1 MRFKDFVHDIRKD
14 MPGIVFGQ
22 NENTRYSQELVDAY
36 KREILIRK
44 EKAPRIKL
52 AVCVEK
58 VTGKSPEKLYDLPE
72 EPQHNCPLI
81 NAYVRKIKN
90 HLKTHRPDKTTQ
102 EELTELL
109 DVLEEIRSRFKAL
122 RHWGDRWRKVALKER
137 LTPPEQNKP

>member
-1 MRFKDFVHDIRKD
+1 VHDIRKD

-58 VTGKSPEKLYDLPE
+58 ITGKSPEKSGGTSTQLP
-72 EPQHNCPLI
+72 PNQCLC
-81 NAYVRKIKN
+81 
-90 HLKTHRPDKTTQ
+90 
-102 EELTELL
+102 
-109 DVLEEIRSRFKAL
+109 
-122 RHWGDRWRKVALKER
+122 KENQK
-137 LTPPEQNKP
+137 PP